1 MWTAEDTCG
10 GRCMTERRLDRIHI
24 RDLQVRCIVGIFP
37 EERVARQ
44 DVIFN
49 ITLHADYRAACASDD
64 IRDTVDYKQ
73 VKKRVVAM
81 AEESGFFL
89 VERLAE
95 EVARLCLEDP
105 RVERVE
111 VSVDK
116 PGALR
121 FARSVAVEI
130 SRTRADLG
138 GA

>member
-1 MWTAEDTCG
+1 
-10 GRCMTERRLDRIHI
+10 MTERRLDKIHI

-81 AEESGFFL
+81 AEESEFFL

-105 RVERVE
+105 RVERAD

-116 PGALR
+116 P
-121 FARSVAVEI
+121 
-130 SRTRADLG
+130 
-138 GA
+138 